1 MGMISCSECGNFISQ
16 EADVC
21 PHCGK
26 KVKKLKPMDSWVDVI
41 CMVTLAFSALLIAAG
56 RFYVLYAVP
65 LFWALVYLWVY
76 EHYKDNYCFDISG
89 VKQSLTAI
97 VIAFLLPTFFII
109 IF

>member
-1 MGMISCSECGNFISQ
+1 MGMISCSECGNPISQ

-26 KVKKLKPMDSWVDVI
+26 KVKKLKPLDSWVDVV
-41 CMVTLAFSALLIAAG
+41 CMVTLAFSALLTYEARI
-56 RFYVLYAVP
+56 FYIVP

-76 EHYKDNYCFDISG
+76 EHYKDNHCFDISG
-89 VKQSLTAI
+89 VKQSLTAT